1 MLTRKTIWH
10 FTFVS
15 LIIGFMLAVQFQTSQ
30 EPDVRDTR
38 DIWEIRRDLQKEQE
52 LHKQLLNEIR
62 KYEETLEKYEQQRS
76 ENKGAILRQTVE
88 ELKKEA
94 GLTEV
99 VGEGVVLYIE
109 QMYDE
114 SYVGPVSDTIS
125 ADLLRRLINE
135 LNMYGAE
142 HISIAD
148 QRLVNTT
155 VIRDINGVTKVDSY
169 PLRSFPIEI
178 KVITPHAEK
187 MYNRLK
193 ASTIADDFALENLLL
208 TVLEPQQRVVISPY
222 DGTVRVKQ
230 MEAVEEAR
238 R

>member
-178 KVITPHAEK
+178 KVITPDAEK

-208 TVLEPQQRVVISPY
+208 TVSEPQQRVVISPY

>member
-1 MLTRKTIWH
+1 MTRKTTWH

-15 LIIGFMLAVQFQTSQ
+15 LIIGFMLAVQFQTSHG
-30 EPDVRDTR
+30 PTVRDTR
-38 DIWEIRRDLQKEQE
+38 DIWEIRQELKKEQE
-52 LHKQLLNEIR
+52 LHEQLLTEIR
-62 KYEETLEKYEQQRS
+62 KYEETLEKYEQQREES
-76 ENKGAILRQTVE
+76 KGAILRQTVE

-99 VGEGVVLYIE
+99 VGEGVVLYVE

-114 SYVGPVSDTIS
+114 SYVGPVTDTVS

-148 QRLVNTT
+148 QRIVNTT
-155 VIRDINGVTKVDSY
+155 VIRDINGVTKVDAH
-169 PLRSFPIEI
+169 PLRFFPIEV
-178 KVITPHAEK
+178 KVIAADAEK
-187 MYNRLK
+187 LYNRLK
-193 ASTIADDFALENLLL
+193 ASTIADDFALENLQL
-208 TVLEPQQRVVISPY
+208 TISEPQQRVVIPPY

-230 MEAVEEAR
+230 MEAVEDDR
-238 R
+238 G

>member
-1 MLTRKTIWH
+1 MTRKTIWH

-178 KVITPHAEK
+178 KVITPDAEK

-208 TVLEPQQRVVISPY
+208 TVSEPQQRVVISPY

>member
-15 LIIGFMLAVQFQTSQ
+15 LIIGFMLAIQFQTSQ

-62 KYEETLEKYEQQRS
+62 KYEETLEQYEQQRS

-99 VGEGVVLYIE
+99 VGEGIVLYIE

-178 KVITPHAEK
+178 KVITPDAEK

-208 TVLEPQQRVVISPY
+208 TVSEPQQRVVISPY
-222 DGTVRVKQ
+222 DGTVRVKR
-230 MEAVEEAR
+230 MEAVEEDR

>member
-1 MLTRKTIWH
+1 MLARKTIWH

-114 SYVGPVSDTIS
+114 SYVGPVRDTIS
-125 ADLLRRLINE
+125 ADLLRRLMNQ
-135 LNMYGAE
+135 LNMYGAQ

-148 QRLVNTT
+148 QRIVNTT

-178 KVITPHAEK
+178 KVIAPDAEK

-208 TVLEPQQRVVISPY
+208 TVSEPQQRVVISPY
-222 DGTVRVKQ
+222 DGAVRVKQ
-230 MEAVEEAR
+230 MEAVEDAR

>member
-1 MLTRKTIWH
+1 MTRKTTWH

-15 LIIGFMLAVQFQTSQ
+15 LIIGFMLAVQFQTSH
-30 EPDVRDTR
+30 EPTVRDTR
-38 DIWEIRRDLQKEQE
+38 DIWEIRQELKKEQE
-52 LHKQLLNEIR
+52 LHEQLLTEIR
-62 KYEETLEKYEQQRS
+62 KYEETLEKYEQQREES
-76 ENKGAILRQTVE
+76 KGAILRQTVE

-99 VGEGVVLYIE
+99 VGEGVVLYVE

-114 SYVGPVSDTIS
+114 SYVGPVTDTVS

-148 QRLVNTT
+148 QRIVNTT
-155 VIRDINGVTKVDSY
+155 VIRDINGVTKVDAH
-169 PLRSFPIEI
+169 PLRFFPIEV
-178 KVITPHAEK
+178 KVIAADAEK
-187 MYNRLK
+187 LYNRLK
-193 ASTIADDFALENLLL
+193 ASTIADDFALENLQL
-208 TVLEPQQRVVISPY
+208 TISEPQQRVVIPPY

-230 MEAVEEAR
+230 MEAVEDDR

>member
-1 MLTRKTIWH
+1 MTRKTTWH

-15 LIIGFMLAVQFQTSQ
+15 LIIGFMLAVQFQTSH
-30 EPDVRDTR
+30 EPTVRDTR
-38 DIWEIRRDLQKEQE
+38 DIWEIRQELKKEQE
-52 LHKQLLNEIR
+52 LHEQLLTEIR
-62 KYEETLEKYEQQRS
+62 KYEETLEKYEQQREES
-76 ENKGAILRQTVE
+76 KGAILRQTVE

-99 VGEGVVLYIE
+99 VGEGVVLYVE

-114 SYVGPVSDTIS
+114 SYVGPVTDTVS

-148 QRLVNTT
+148 QRIVNTT
-155 VIRDINGVTKVDSY
+155 VIRDINGVTKVDAH
-169 PLRSFPIEI
+169 PLRFFPIEV
-178 KVITPHAEK
+178 KVIAADAEK
-187 MYNRLK
+187 LYNRLK
-193 ASTIADDFALENLLL
+193 ASTIADDFALENLQL
-208 TVLEPQQRVVISPY
+208 TISEPQQRVVIPPY
-222 DGTVRVKQ
+222 DGTVRVEQ
-230 MEAVEEAR
+230 MEAVEDDR

>member
-1 MLTRKTIWH
+1 MTRKTTWH

-15 LIIGFMLAVQFQTSQ
+15 LIIGFMLAVQFQTSH
-30 EPDVRDTR
+30 EPTVRDTR
-38 DIWEIRRDLQKEQE
+38 DIWEIRQELKKEQE
-52 LHKQLLNEIR
+52 LHEQLLTEIR
-62 KYEETLEKYEQQRS
+62 KYEETLEKYEQQREES
-76 ENKGAILRQTVE
+76 KGAILRQTVE

-99 VGEGVVLYIE
+99 VGEGVVLYVE

-114 SYVGPVSDTIS
+114 SYVGPVTDTVS

-148 QRLVNTT
+148 QRIVNTT
-155 VIRDINGVTKVDSY
+155 VIRDINGVTKVDAH
-169 PLRSFPIEI
+169 PLRFFPIEV
-178 KVITPHAEK
+178 KVIAADAEK
-187 MYNRLK
+187 LYNRLK
-193 ASTIADDFALENLLL
+193 ASTIADDFALENLQL
-208 TVLEPQQRVVISPY
+208 TISEPQQRVVIPPY

-230 MEAVEEAR
+230 MEAVEDDR
-238 R
+238 G

>member
-178 KVITPHAEK
+178 KVITPDAEK

-208 TVLEPQQRVVISPY
+208 TVSEPQQRVVISPY
-222 DGTVRVKQ
+222 DGTVRVKR

>member
-1 MLTRKTIWH
+1 MTRKTTWH

-15 LIIGFMLAVQFQTSQ
+15 LIIGFMLAVQFQTSH
-30 EPDVRDTR
+30 EPTVRDTR
-38 DIWEIRRDLQKEQE
+38 DIWEIRQELKKEQE
-52 LHKQLLNEIR
+52 LHEQLLTEIR
-62 KYEETLEKYEQQRS
+62 KYEETLEKYKQQREES
-76 ENKGAILRQTVE
+76 KGAILRQTVE

-99 VGEGVVLYIE
+99 VGEGVVLYVE

-114 SYVGPVSDTIS
+114 SYVGPVTDTVS

-148 QRLVNTT
+148 QRIVNTT
-155 VIRDINGVTKVDSY
+155 VIRDINGVTKVDAH
-169 PLRSFPIEI
+169 PLRFFPIEV
-178 KVITPHAEK
+178 KVIAADAEK
-187 MYNRLK
+187 LYNRLK
-193 ASTIADDFALENLLL
+193 ASTIADDFALENLQL
-208 TVLEPQQRVVISPY
+208 TISEPQQRVVIPPY

-230 MEAVEEAR
+230 MEAVEDDR

>member
-1 MLTRKTIWH
+1 MTRKTIWH

-178 KVITPHAEK
+178 KVITPDAEK

-208 TVLEPQQRVVISPY
+208 TVSEPQQRVVISPY
-222 DGTVRVKQ
+222 DGAVRVKQ

>member
-1 MLTRKTIWH
+1 MTRKTTWH
-10 FTFVS
+10 FTFVL
-15 LIIGFMLAVQFQTSQ
+15 LIIGFMLAVQFQTSH
-30 EPDVRDTR
+30 EPTVRDTR
-38 DIWEIRRDLQKEQE
+38 DIWEIRQELKKEQE
-52 LHKQLLNEIR
+52 LHEQLLTEIR
-62 KYEETLEKYEQQRS
+62 KYEETLEKYEQQREES
-76 ENKGAILRQTVE
+76 KGAILRQTVE

-99 VGEGVVLYIE
+99 VGEGVVLYVE

-114 SYVGPVSDTIS
+114 SYVGPVTDTVS

-148 QRLVNTT
+148 QRIVNTT
-155 VIRDINGVTKVDSY
+155 VIRDINGVTKVDAH
-169 PLRSFPIEI
+169 PLRFFPIEV
-178 KVITPHAEK
+178 KVIAADAEK
-187 MYNRLK
+187 LYNRLK
-193 ASTIADDFALENLLL
+193 ASTIADDFALENLQL
-208 TVLEPQQRVVISPY
+208 TISEPQQRVVIPPY

-230 MEAVEEAR
+230 MEAVEDDR

>member
-1 MLTRKTIWH
+1 
-10 FTFVS
+10 
-15 LIIGFMLAVQFQTSQ
+15 MLAVQFQTSQ

-178 KVITPHAEK
+178 KVITL
-187 MYNRLK
+187 MLK
-193 ASTIADDFALENLLL
+193 NVQPTKSINHC
-208 TVLEPQQRVVISPY
+208 R
-222 DGTVRVKQ
+222 
-230 MEAVEEAR
+230 
-238 R
+238 

>member
-1 MLTRKTIWH
+1 M
-10 FTFVS
+10 
-15 LIIGFMLAVQFQTSQ
+15 
-30 EPDVRDTR
+30 
-38 DIWEIRRDLQKEQE
+38 
-52 LHKQLLNEIR
+52 
-62 KYEETLEKYEQQRS
+62 
-76 ENKGAILRQTVE
+76 
-88 ELKKEA
+88 
-94 GLTEV
+94 
-99 VGEGVVLYIE
+99 LYIE

-178 KVITPHAEK
+178 KVITPDAEK
-187 MYNRLK
+187 C
-193 ASTIADDFALENLLL
+193 TTD
-208 TVLEPQQRVVISPY
+208 
-222 DGTVRVKQ
+222 
-230 MEAVEEAR
+230 
-238 R
+238 

>member
-10 FTFVS
+10 FTLVS
-15 LIIGFMLAVQFQTSQ
+15 LIIGFMLAIQFQTSQ

-114 SYVGPVSDTIS
+114 SYVGPVSDTIP

-142 HISIAD
+142 HLSIAD
-148 QRLVNTT
+148 QRFVNTT

-178 KVITPHAEK
+178 KVITPDAEK

-208 TVLEPQQRVVISPY
+208 TVSEPQQRVVISPY

>member
-1 MLTRKTIWH
+1 MTRKTIWH

>member
-1 MLTRKTIWH
+1 MLTQKTIWH
-10 FTFVS
+10 FTLVS
-15 LIIGFMLAVQFQTSQ
+15 LIIGFMLAVQFQTNN

-38 DIWEIRRDLQKEQE
+38 DIWEIRQDLKKEQE

-76 ENKGAILRQTVE
+76 ESKGAILRQTVE

-99 VGEGVVLYIE
+99 VGEGVVLYVE

-114 SYVGPVSDTIS
+114 SYVGPISDTVS
-125 ADLLRRLINE
+125 AELLRRLLNE
-135 LNMYGAE
+135 LNMYGAQYV
-142 HISIAD
+142 SIAD
-148 QRLVNTT
+148 QRIVNTT

-169 PLRSFPIEI
+169 PLRSFPFEI
-178 KVITPHAEK
+178 KVIAADAEK

-193 ASTIADDFALENLLL
+193 ASTIADDFAIENLLL
-208 TVLEPQQRVVISPY
+208 TISEPQQRVVIPPY
-222 DGTVRVKQ
+222 DGAVRVKQ
-230 MEAVEEAR
+230 MEAVEDAR

>member
-1 MLTRKTIWH
+1 
-10 FTFVS
+10 
-15 LIIGFMLAVQFQTSQ
+15 MLAVQFQTSQ

-178 KVITPHAEK
+178 KVITPDAEK

-208 TVLEPQQRVVISPY
+208 TVSEPQQRVVISPY
-222 DGTVRVKQ
+222 DGAVRVKQ

>member
-1 MLTRKTIWH
+1 MLTQKTIWH
-10 FTFVS
+10 FTLVS
-15 LIIGFMLAVQFQTSQ
+15 FIIGFMLAVQFQTNN
-30 EPDVRDTR
+30 EPNVRDTR
-38 DIWEIRRDLQKEQE
+38 DIWEIRQDLKKEQE
-52 LHKQLLNEIR
+52 LHEQLLTEIR
-62 KYEETLEKYEQQRS
+62 KYEETIEKYEQQRAES
-76 ENKGAILRQTVE
+76 KGTVLRQTLE

-114 SYVGPVSDTIS
+114 SYVGPIHDTVS

-142 HISIAD
+142 QMSIAG
-148 QRLVNTT
+148 QRIVNTT
-155 VIRDINGVTKVDSY
+155 VIRDINGVTKVDTY
-169 PLRSFPIEI
+169 PLRSFPIEV
-178 KVITPHAEK
+178 KVIATNAEK
-187 MYNRLK
+187 LYNRLK
-193 ASTIADDFALENLLL
+193 ASMIVDNFALENLLL
-208 TVLEPQQRVVISPY
+208 TISEPQKRVVIPPY

-230 MEAVEEAR
+230 MEAVEDGR

>member
-1 MLTRKTIWH
+1 MTRKTTWH

-15 LIIGFMLAVQFQTSQ
+15 LIIGFMLAVQFQTSN
-30 EPDVRDTR
+30 EPTVRDTR
-38 DIWEIRRDLQKEQE
+38 DIWEIRQELKKEQE
-52 LHKQLLNEIR
+52 LHEQLLTEIR
-62 KYEETLEKYEQQRS
+62 KYEETLEKYEQQREES
-76 ENKGAILRQTVE
+76 KGAILRQTVE

-99 VGEGVVLYIE
+99 VGEGVVLYVE

-114 SYVGPVSDTIS
+114 SYVGPVTDTVS

-148 QRLVNTT
+148 QRIVNTT
-155 VIRDINGVTKVDSY
+155 VIRDINGVTKVDAH
-169 PLRSFPIEI
+169 PLRFFPIEV
-178 KVITPHAEK
+178 KVIAADAEK
-187 MYNRLK
+187 LYNRLK
-193 ASTIADDFALENLLL
+193 ASTIADDFALENLQL
-208 TVLEPQQRVVISPY
+208 TISEPQQRVVIPPY

-230 MEAVEEAR
+230 MEAVEDDR

>member
-62 KYEETLEKYEQQRS
+62 KYEETLEKYERQRS

-178 KVITPHAEK
+178 KVITPDAEK

-208 TVLEPQQRVVISPY
+208 TVSEPQQRVVISPY
-222 DGTVRVKQ
+222 DGTVRVKR

>member
-1 MLTRKTIWH
+1 MTRKTIWH

-169 PLRSFPIEI
+169 PLHSFPIEI
-178 KVITPHAEK
+178 KVIARDAEK

-230 MEAVEEAR
+230 MEAVEEVR

>member
-1 MLTRKTIWH
+1 MTRKTIWH

-178 KVITPHAEK
+178 KVITPDAEK

-208 TVLEPQQRVVISPY
+208 TVSEPQQRVVISPY
-222 DGTVRVKQ
+222 DGTVRVKR

>member
-1 MLTRKTIWH
+1 MTRKTTWH

-15 LIIGFMLAVQFQTSQ
+15 LIIGFMLAVQFQTSH
-30 EPDVRDTR
+30 EPTVRDTR
-38 DIWEIRRDLQKEQE
+38 DIWEIRQELKKEQE
-52 LHKQLLNEIR
+52 LHEQLLTEIR
-62 KYEETLEKYEQQRS
+62 KYEETLEKYEQQRDES
-76 ENKGAILRQTVE
+76 KGAILRQTVE

-99 VGEGVVLYIE
+99 VGEGVVLYVE

-114 SYVGPVSDTIS
+114 SYVGPVTDTVS

-148 QRLVNTT
+148 QRIVNTT
-155 VIRDINGVTKVDSY
+155 VIRDINGVTKVDAH
-169 PLRSFPIEI
+169 PLRFFPIEV
-178 KVITPHAEK
+178 KVIAADAEK
-187 MYNRLK
+187 LYNRLK
-193 ASTIADDFALENLLL
+193 ASTIADDFALENLQL
-208 TVLEPQQRVVISPY
+208 TISEPQQRVVIPPY

-230 MEAVEEAR
+230 MEAVEDDR

>member
-1 MLTRKTIWH
+1 MTRKTIWH

-15 LIIGFMLAVQFQTSQ
+15 LIIGFMLAVQFQTSR

-148 QRLVNTT
+148 QRIVHTT

-169 PLRSFPIEI
+169 PLHSFPIEI
-178 KVITPHAEK
+178 KVIARDAEK

-230 MEAVEEAR
+230 MEAVEEVR

>member
-1 MLTRKTIWH
+1 MTRKTIWH

-15 LIIGFMLAVQFQTSQ
+15 LIIGFMLAIQFQTSQ

-62 KYEETLEKYEQQRS
+62 KYEETLEQYEQQRS

-99 VGEGVVLYIE
+99 VGEGIVLYIE

-178 KVITPHAEK
+178 KVITPDAEK

-208 TVLEPQQRVVISPY
+208 TVSEPQQRVVISPY
-222 DGTVRVKQ
+222 DGTVRVKR
-230 MEAVEEAR
+230 MEAVEEDR